1 MPPAEERFDPIT
13 GRWINDPLPDP
24 ARAWVNPAGDAPVT
38 TGYGANM
45 PKQPRSRWAIPLV
58 VLTALW
64 GLVLIV
70 MTAFLIAMSLNGQP
84 FSPSALIAGAAVAF
98 GAFTYT
104 ASPRRRSGAHMG
116 VTAAPRKGIPQ

>member
-1 MPPAEERFDPIT
+1 MKTFSSQVD
-13 GRWINDPLPDP
+13 
-24 ARAWVNPAGDAPVT
+24 RAHGPRQIRAFRVFLVRA
-38 TGYGANM
+38 GYGANM

-98 GAFTYT
+98 GAFITLAPVLSWLRNLGNQRLGVPGQDVGSS
-104 ASPRRRSGAHMG
+104 ASA
-116 VTAAPRKGIPQ
+116 